1 MVEEELALCTPRGKV
16 EVSFTHEGRGVFF
29 WPNGAKAL
37 ELVLEWA
44 REEIEG
50 GDNGIHCSPEE
61 GV

>member
-1 MVEEELALCTPRGKV
+1 MEEELALYTPRGKV
-16 EVSFTHEGRGVFF
+16 KVSLTCEGKGEFSV
-29 WPNGAKAL
+29 NGTQVP
-37 ELVLEWA
+37 EFVLEWA